1 MPKPIT
7 LTLTEKQFKLL
18 RLYLFIGDMVKDSVV
33 EKTRKENMEHI
44 DLHQLLDKAAYEAK
58 LKGSGK
64 EEDFYYY
71 GADIEEEMS
80 EVLAAYDDYIE
91 SGQKSAFRVAFI
103 PLRCSCTAALYLLLH
118 IFGLCEV

>member
-91 SGQKSAFRVAFI
+91 SGQKAEEMEQIREQ
-103 PLRCSCTAALYLLLH
+103 LKRE
-118 IFGLCEV
+118 GLI

>member
-1 MPKPIT
+1 MSN
-7 LTLTEKQFKLL
+7 LWGVSF
-18 RLYLFIGDMVKDSVV
+18 RS
-33 EKTRKENMEHI
+33 
-44 DLHQLLDKAAYEAK
+44 AYEAK

-91 SGQKSAFRVAFI
+91 SGQKAEEMEQIREQ
-103 PLRCSCTAALYLLLH
+103 LKRE
-118 IFGLCEV
+118 GLI